1 MEKLSSL
8 LGLTK
13 ALLREK
19 ARSIKMGQQQ
29 KALSEGE
36 LRGRARGHSKTQ
48 LGSTI
53 QPQGSCGHRVK
64 SSEVICM
71 VNICLKQKSLDF
83 SCPVC
88 GETWDWALAKDQI
101 QLSQAQ
107 TTILEAQ
114 VNRIVQEL
122 PDRYKKCPVCS
133 CILSRPLDST
143 GQPCP
148 FSSCARCPHTHHFC
162 WACLAP
168 WLFPDEA
175 GAGQCSNGSCYLV
188 GTLLSCD
195 VVTEPGSSV
204 LGCPRFRACP
214 KCLALLSHTRD
225 GCKHTACPECGHV
238 FCYVCLL
245 DTAACPQQENE
256 HYLPFCRG
264 QKAKRQWFVT
274 QHGMQC
280 DLLST

>member
-1 MEKLSSL
+1 MEKLSNI

-19 ARSIKMGQQQ
+19 AKSIKLGQQQ
-29 KALSEGE
+29 KVLGDGE
-36 LRGRARGHSKTQ
+36 TRGRGQCKTTQ
-48 LGSTI
+48 LGNTI
-53 QPQGSCGHRVK
+53 QPQGSCGHGLK

-71 VNICLKQKSLDF
+71 VNLCLKQKSLDF

-88 GETWDWALAKDQI
+88 GESWDWEQVKDQI

-107 TTILEAQ
+107 SSILEAQ

-133 CILSRPLDST
+133 CILRRPLEST

-148 FSSCARCPHTHHFC
+148 FSSCARCPRTHHFC
-162 WACLAP
+162 WTCLAP
-168 WLFPDEA
+168 WVFPDEA
-175 GAGQCSNGSCYLV
+175 GAGQCSNGSCYVV

-195 VVTEPGSSV
+195 VVTESGSSV

-214 KCLALLSHTRD
+214 ECLTLLSHT
-225 GCKHTACPECGHV
+225 GCKHTTCPECGHA
-238 FCYVCLL
+238 FCYVCLQ
-245 DTAACPQQENE
+245 DTAACPQETTE
-256 HYLPFCRG
+256 YFHPFCRG
-264 QKAKRQWFVT
+264 QKAERQWFIT
-274 QHGMQC
+274 
-280 DLLST
+280 